1 MAIRHELD
9 EGRRRLHLTGDGGS
23 GGRDVVAFT
32 TEQLA
37 ARPEL
42 IEWDWIIDLSQATG
56 EVRNEDVDEAA
67 RLFAGQDEPAWTVFV
82 SADPNL
88 PLWARVMDH
97 QFSKRLHLTAPDA
110 DAAGRLLDR
119 KRAG

>member
-23 GGRDVVAFT
+23 
-32 TEQLA
+32 
-37 ARPEL
+37 EL
-42 IEWDWIIDLSQATG
+42 IDWDWIIDLSQATG